1 MQAIGR
7 MYGDFVGGRGAIG
20 LLLVRLVFGL
30 GLVLHALGTGKAQ
43 HPWSWMDKPG
53 APSPVPGFLQAL
65 AALSEF
71 GGGLALIVGLLTPL
85 AALGIF
91 FTMLYA
97 IVMVHMK
104 AGHPFISVEGKTY
117 ESAASYLV
125 VALLMLFTGPGTLSL
140 DHQLFG
146 RKQRAR

>member
-30 GLVLHALGTGKAQ
+30 ALMMHGWGKIQ
-43 HPWSWMDKPG
+43 HPFNWMDRPG
-53 APSPVPGFLQAL
+53 APAPIPGFLQFL

-91 FTMLYA
+91 FTMLFA
-97 IVMVHMK
+97 VVMVHMK
-104 AGHPFISVEGKTY
+104 AGDPFVSGGGGKSY

-125 VALLMLFTGPGTLSL
+125 VALLMFFTGPGTLSL